1 VSLPARC
8 WRVLVR
14 EQDGGESEGIY
25 EQPAGEPPPI
35 PQVVIVVGSRRIV
48 VEDVST
54 VDPPTGRVGVICA
67 RPVTGTPAD
76 RSRAQP

>member
-1 VSLPARC
+1 VSPPARQ

-14 EQDGGESEGIY
+14 AHDGTESEGIY

-35 PQVVIVVGSRRIV
+35 PQVVIVVGSRRVV

-54 VDPPTGRVGVICA
+54 VDPPTGRVGVIRT
-67 RPVTGTPAD
+67 RPVSGTPAG
-76 RSRAQP
+76 